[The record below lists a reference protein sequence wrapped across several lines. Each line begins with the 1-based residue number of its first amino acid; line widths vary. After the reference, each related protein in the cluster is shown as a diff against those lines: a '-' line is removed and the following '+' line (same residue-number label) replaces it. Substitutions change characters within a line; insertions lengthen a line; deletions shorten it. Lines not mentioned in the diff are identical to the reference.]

1 MSSNEAA
8 VNNDAAN
15 SQKTNYKDM
24 LFGSLQKLGKSLML
38 PVAVLP
44 AAGILLGVGAIKD
57 SVSQAGSGVDFGALI
72 PLFDILNAAGG
83 AIFDIMP
90 IIFAIGVALGFSK
103 NDGVSALASVVC
115 YFVMLKTLGVFAELQ
130 TVADAT
136 KDSTETLLDTVMG
149 IKTVN
154 TGVLG
159 GIFCGG
165 ASAFLFNKYHRI
177 QLPVYLGFFAGK
189 RFIPIVS
196 AFAGI
201 IIGGVLS
208 IIWPPIGALIKKFS
222 LWAAYENP
230 LMAFGIY
237 GFVERML
244 IPFGLHHI
252 WNVPFFY
259 EIGHFSDPASGNMIT
274 GEIQRYLK
282 GDPTSGNL
290 AGGYL
295 FKMWGLPAAA
305 IAIWH
310 SAKPENRAKVGGIMI
325 SAALTSFLT
334 GITEPIEFAFLFV
347 APLLYFIHAI
357 LASVA
362 FMVCIEFGIKHGTT
376 FSHGLFDYVILFK
389 NSHNAGWFFVI
400 GPIWAAMY
408 YIVFRFTIAKFNLM
422 TPGRESTA
430 AIEEQGGAPAE
441 GGLPLQLILAFGG
454 KSNIETMDACITRLR
469 IGVKDIGKVDQ
480 AKLKSLGASGVVTVG
495 NNMQAIFGPASENLK
510 TDMEAY
516 MAHAGAEAELNG
528 SGAATASSAPVAKV
542 QKPALSEEAL
552 AKVSSIISGLGQSGN
567 IKRVNAFAET
577 RLRLELNNCND
588 IDQAVL
594 EAAGVQG
601 IMQLAGDTI
610 HLIVGLNAD
619 QYADAMNKQ
628 LA

>member
-1 MSSNEAA
+1 MSSNEA
-8 VNNDAAN
+8 VMNNDAAISN
-15 SQKTNYKDM
+15 NKSMKDVI
-24 LFGSLQKLGKSLML
+24 FGSAQKLGKSLML

-57 SVSQAGSGVDFGALI
+57 SVSQAGSNVDFGILI
-72 PLFDILNAAGG
+72 PVFDLLNASGG
-83 AIFDIMP
+83 AIFGIMP

-103 NDGVSALASVVC
+103 NDGVAALASVVC
-115 YFVMLKTLGVFAELQ
+115 YFVMLNALAVFAGLKEFASEAE
-130 TVADAT
+130 ADALF
-136 KDSTETLLDTVMG
+136 KSVMG
-149 IKTVN
+149 IKTID

-159 GIFCGG
+159 GILCGG
-165 ASAFLFNKYHRI
+165 VAAFLFNKYHRI

-189 RFIPIVS
+189 RFIPIIS
-196 AFAGI
+196 ALAGI
-201 IIGGVLS
+201 VIAGILS
-208 IIWPPIGALIKKFS
+208 IIWPPIGLLIDKFS
-222 LWAAYENP
+222 HWAAQGNP
-230 LMAFGIY
+230 VMAFGIY

-244 IPFGLHHI
+244 LPFGLHHI
-252 WNVPFFY
+252 WNVPFFFQVGSY
-259 EIGHFSDPASGNMIT
+259 VDPETGATIS

-282 GDPTSGNL
+282 GDPTAGNL

-310 SAKPENRAKVGGIMI
+310 SAKPENRVKVGGIMV

-334 GITEPIEFAFLFV
+334 GITEPIEFAFLFL

-362 FMVCIEFGIKHGTT
+362 FMICIEFGIKHGTT

-389 NSHNAGWFFVI
+389 NSQNAGWFFVI
-400 GPIWAAMY
+400 GPIWAALY
-408 YIVFRFTIAKFNLM
+408 YFAFRFTIAKFNLM
-422 TPGRESTA
+422 TPGRENTPA
-430 AIEEQGGAPAE
+430 PEEQGGAPVE
-441 GGLPLQLILAFGG
+441 GGMPLQLILAFGG
-454 KSNIETMDACITRLR
+454 RSNIETMDACITRLR
-469 IGVKDIGKVDQ
+469 IGVKNISQVDQ
-480 AKLKSLGASGVVTVG
+480 PRLKELGASGVVTVG

-516 MAHAGAEAELNG
+516 LEHAGPEAELG
-528 SGAATASSAPVAKV
+528 HASTTPATSTTATVKAA
-542 QKPALSEEAL
+542 KPALSADAL
-552 AKVSSIISGLGQSGN
+552 AKVTSMIGGLGDKGN

-577 RLRLELNNCND
+577 RLRLELND
-588 IDQAVL
+588 SKSIDQAAL

-610 HLIVGLNAD
+610 HLIVGLDAD
-619 QYADAMNKQ
+619 QYAAAMNEQ